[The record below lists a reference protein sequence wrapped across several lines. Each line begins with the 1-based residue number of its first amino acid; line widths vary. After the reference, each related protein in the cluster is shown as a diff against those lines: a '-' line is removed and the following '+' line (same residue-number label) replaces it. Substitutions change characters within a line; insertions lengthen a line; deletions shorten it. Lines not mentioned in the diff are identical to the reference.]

1 MDPVSP
7 AASVIAVIQVL
18 DRVASLYSQYFTA
31 VKNAKPDI
39 KRLQGEVG
47 GLKIFLEGAQQI
59 LQPSNGARL
68 ETSQRLRD
76 GLGGCFSQV
85 NELEN
90 KLKEK
95 LNLGKTGKTMSR
107 FWFHALK
114 WPFEKEEVD
123 GIIQNLKGYQD
134 TLSAA
139 FGIDTAYVM
148 IPACSYLD

>member
-7 AASVIAVIQVL
+7 ASSVIAVIQVL
-18 DRVASLYSQYFTA
+18 DRVASLCSQYFTA

-47 GLKIFLEGAQQI
+47 GLKTFLEGTQQI
-59 LQPSNGARL
+59 LQPTNGARL

-95 LNLGKTGKTMSR
+95 LNLGKTGKAMSR
-107 FWFHALK
+107 F
-114 WPFEKEEVD
+114 
-123 GIIQNLKGYQD
+123 
-134 TLSAA
+134 
-139 FGIDTAYVM
+139 
-148 IPACSYLD
+148 